1 MKLVS
6 LFNSLSPLLLL
17 HTAMESMEQL
27 HVALFPWLAYGHIT
41 PFLEVATFLAQKGHR
56 VSFISTPKNLQNLP
70 ANLPPSIT
78 LVELPLPHVHGLP
91 DSAESTSELPH
102 NMVPYLKKA
111 YDMLEPAVAE
121 FLANSDVD
129 WVIQDFM
136 SFWLPQVASRLA
148 VKSAFFSI
156 YDASTLAFAG
166 PPSLLIDGRARAK
179 TAEDLTVVPEW
190 VNYPTRVAFR
200 LHEVI
205 NEEDFVDSDSNM
217 SVFERVA
224 RLVLGCEMVAIRTCS
239 EFEAE
244 PLSLLKKLYTIPV
257 VPVGLLPRQN
267 KSRHGGDGRW
277 SELRQWLDD
286 KEEKSV
292 FYVAL
297 GTEAALSQ
305 DFMHE
310 LASGIEK
317 SGLPFVWVVGRRAG
331 PGVIPSGFES
341 RVSGR
346 GFVWEGWAPQLD
358 ILAHPSVGG
367 FLTHCGWSSVIE
379 ALGQGR
385 ALILFSGGS
394 SDQGL
399 VARLMDERRLG
410 SEVPRDARDGSF
422 AAGSVAETI
431 RRVMVEPEG
440 EEVRAN
446 AWAMREIFGNV
457 ELQLQYLDGFTR
469 ALEKGRAS
477 SC

>member
-1 MKLVS
+1 
-6 LFNSLSPLLLL
+6 
-17 HTAMESMEQL
+17 MENEEKKL
-27 HVALFPWLAYGHIT
+27 HVAMFPWLAYGHLM
-41 PFLEVATFLAQKGHR
+41 PFLEVATFLARKGHR
-56 VSFISTPKNLQNLP
+56 VSFISTPKNLQKLP

-78 LVELPLPHVHGLP
+78 LVELPLPRVHGLP
-91 DSAESTSELPH
+91 DSAESTSELLH

-121 FLANSDVD
+121 FLAKSDVD

-136 SFWLPQVASRLA
+136 SFWLPQKARRLG

-156 YDASTLAFAG
+156 FSATTLVFCG
-166 PPSLLIDGRARAK
+166 PPSILMDGQARAK
-179 TAEDLTVVPEW
+179 AAEDLTVVPQW
-190 VNYPTRVAFR
+190 VTYPTKVAFR

-205 NEEDFVDSDSNM
+205 NEEDFVDSDANM
-217 SVFERVA
+217 SVFERLG
-224 RLVLGCEMVAIRTCS
+224 RLIQGCEIVATRTCS

-244 PLSLLKKLYTIPV
+244 PLSLLKKLYGRTV
-257 VPVGLLPRQN
+257 VPMGLLPPQN
-267 KSRHGGDGRW
+267 KSRHEGVGRW
-277 SELRQWLDD
+277 SELKQWLDD
-286 KEEKSV
+286 REEKSV
-292 FYVAL
+292 FYIAL
-297 GTEAALSQ
+297 GTEVALSQ
-305 DFMHE
+305 EFMHE
-310 LASGIEK
+310 LACGIEK
-317 SGLPFVWVVGRRAG
+317 SSLPFVWVVGRKAG
-331 PGVIPSGFES
+331 PGSIPSSFES

-346 GFVWEGWAPQLD
+346 GFVWVGWAPQLD

-399 VARLMDERRLG
+399 VARLMDERRVG
-410 SEVPRDARDGSF
+410 SEVPRNDRDGSF
-422 AAGSVAETI
+422 TGDSVAETI

-457 ELQLQYLDGFTR
+457 ELQHKYLEEF
-469 ALEKGRAS
+469 AQVLEEGRAAS
-477 SC
+477 

>member
-1 MKLVS
+1 MA
-6 LFNSLSPLLLL
+6 SP
-17 HTAMESMEQL
+17 TQ
-27 HVALFPWLAYGHIT
+27 PI
-41 PFLEVATFLAQKGHR
+41 
-56 VSFISTPKNLQNLP
+56 
-70 ANLPPSIT
+70 
-78 LVELPLPHVHGLP
+78 
-91 DSAESTSELPH
+91 ESTSEVPH

-129 WVIQDFM
+129 WVIQDVM
-136 SFWLPQVASRLA
+136 SFWLPQVARRLG

-156 YDASTLAFAG
+156 FNASTLVFCG
-166 PPSLLIDGRARAK
+166 PPSLLIDGQARAK
-179 TAEDLTVVPEW
+179 TAEDFTFVPEW
-190 VNYPTRVAFR
+190 ITYPTKVAFR

-217 SVFERVA
+217 SVFERYSKSVQ
-224 RLVLGCEMVAIRTCS
+224 GCEIVAVRTCS

-244 PLSLLKKLYTIPV
+244 PLSLLKKLHARPV
-257 VPVGLLPRQN
+257 APMGLLPPQN
-267 KSRHGGDGRW
+267 KSRHEGDWRW
-277 SELRQWLDD
+277 SELKQWLDD

-297 GTEAALSQ
+297 GTEVALSQ
-305 DFMHE
+305 EFMHE
-310 LASGIEK
+310 LACGIEK
-317 SGLPFVWVVGRRAG
+317 SGLPFVWVASRKAG
-331 PGVIPSGFES
+331 PGIIPSGFES

-346 GFVWEGWAPQLD
+346 GFVWVGWAPQLD

-385 ALILFSGGS
+385 ALILFSGGT

-399 VARLMDERRLG
+399 VARLMDERRVG

-422 AAGSVAETI
+422 TSDSVAETI
-431 RRVMVEPEG
+431 RRVMVDPEG
-440 EEVRAN
+440 EELRAN

-457 ELQLQYLDGFTR
+457 ELQVQYLEEFNQ
-469 ALEKGRAS
+469 ALEKGRALS
-477 SC
+477 

>member
-1 MKLVS
+1 
-6 LFNSLSPLLLL
+6 
-17 HTAMESMEQL
+17 MENKEKL
-27 HVALFPWLAYGHIT
+27 HVAMFPWLAYGHLM

-56 VSFISTPKNLQNLP
+56 ISFISTPKNLQKLP

-78 LVELPLPHVHGLP
+78 LVELPLPRVHGLP
-91 DSAESTSELPH
+91 DSAESTSELLH

-136 SFWLPQVASRLA
+136 SFWLPQKARRLG

-156 YDASTLAFAG
+156 FSATTLVFCG
-166 PPSLLIDGRARAK
+166 PPSLLIDSRARAK
-179 TAEDLTVVPEW
+179 AAEDLTVVPPW
-190 VNYPTRVAFR
+190 VTYPTKVAFR

-205 NEEDFVDSDSNM
+205 NEEDMVDSDANM
-217 SVFERVA
+217 SVLQRVG
-224 RLVLGCEMVAIRTCS
+224 RLIQGCEIVATRTCS

-244 PLSLLKKLYTIPV
+244 PLSLLKKLYGRAV
-257 VPVGLLPRQN
+257 VPMGLLPPQN
-267 KSRHGGDGRW
+267 KSRHEGDGRW
-277 SELRQWLDD
+277 SELKQWLDD
-286 KEEKSV
+286 REEKSV
-292 FYVAL
+292 FYIAL
-297 GTEAALSQ
+297 GTEVALSQ
-305 DFMHE
+305 ELMHQ
-310 LASGIEK
+310 LACGIEK
-317 SGLPFVWVVGRRAG
+317 SGLPFVWVVGRKAG
-331 PGVIPSGFES
+331 PGSIPSGFES
-341 RVSGR
+341 RVLGR
-346 GFVWEGWAPQLD
+346 GFVWVGWAPQLD

-385 ALILFSGGS
+385 ALIVFSGGS

-399 VARLMDERRLG
+399 VARLMDERRVG
-410 SEVPRDARDGSF
+410 SEVPRNDRDGSF
-422 AAGSVAETI
+422 MGDSVAKTI

-457 ELQLQYLDGFTR
+457 ELQHKYLEEF
-469 ALEKGRAS
+469 AQVLEEGRATS
-477 SC
+477 